1 MLSRARLHLFRKGEE
16 VYARNFGRG
25 QMWLQGRVVKH
36 TSSVSCLIR
45 GTDGQ
50 LFRQH
55 QDHMR
60 SRQSQAL
67 SETDQ
72 SNSELPGVEVPVDDA
87 SDGETSVLPSQ
98 REGTLDNSATTSQP
112 AVTQTMRPAVS
123 SHRYPQRHRTEPDC
137 YRLGL
142 LYLL

>member
-98 REGTLDNSATTSQP
+98 REGTLDNSATASQP
-112 AVTQTMRPAVS
+112 AVTQTMQPAVS
-123 SHRYPQRHRTEPDC
+123 SHRYPRRHKTEPDRYC
-137 YRLGL
+137 PRLL
-142 LYLL
+142 